1 MLFDVVLKRKNTYNV
16 RFFGASFSRSV
27 RLLNYLVLAMSL
39 ELLLLFL
46 LFLLLSLMLLLQLLL
61 ALNRLSIYFF
71 RAHLTALSGCCLP
84 FTFV

>member
-16 RFFGASFSRSV
+16 RFFGSSFSGSV

-39 ELLLLFL
+39 ELLLLML
-46 LFLLLSLMLLLQLLL
+46 LLLLSLMLLQLLLLL

-71 RAHLTALSGCCLP
+71 RAHLSALSGCCLP

>member
-16 RFFGASFSRSV
+16 RFFGFSFSGSV

-46 LFLLLSLMLLLQLLL
+46 LSLMLLQLLL

-71 RAHLTALSGCCLP
+71 RAHLSALSGCCLP
-84 FTFV
+84 FI

>member
-16 RFFGASFSRSV
+16 RFFGSSFSGSV

-39 ELLLLFL
+39 ELLLL
-46 LFLLLSLMLLLQLLL
+46 LLSLMLLQLLLLL

-71 RAHLTALSGCCLP
+71 RAHLSALSGCCLP

>member
-16 RFFGASFSRSV
+16 RFFGSSFSGSV

-39 ELLLLFL
+39 ELFLLL
-46 LFLLLSLMLLLQLLL
+46 LLLSLMLLQLLLLL

-71 RAHLTALSGCCLP
+71 RAHLSALSGCCLP